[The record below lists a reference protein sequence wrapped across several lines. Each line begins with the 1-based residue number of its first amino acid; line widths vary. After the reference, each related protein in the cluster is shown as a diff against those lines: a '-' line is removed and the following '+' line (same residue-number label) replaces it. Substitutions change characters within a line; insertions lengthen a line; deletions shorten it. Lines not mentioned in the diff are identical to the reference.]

1 MDVWMDE
8 WISEGIERIFHKQ
21 YAFVINESIH
31 FEAKKE
37 KEDFSNRL
45 TAVGA
50 KLVILEVVIM
60 IFLLIEVII

>member
-8 WISEGIERIFHKQ
+8 WINEGIELIFHKQ

-37 KEDFSNRL
+37 KKKKE
-45 TAVGA
+45 
-50 KLVILEVVIM
+50 
-60 IFLLIEVII
+60 

>member
-8 WISEGIERIFHKQ
+8 WINEGIELIFHKQ

-37 KEDFSNRL
+37 RKKKRVEKCQNF
-45 TAVGA
+45 G
-50 KLVILEVVIM
+50 
-60 IFLLIEVII
+60 IFWLFWVLLGPWEESIRM